1 VGTKFLDREA
11 RSAFKRAVEAVENAS
26 AVEVVV
32 AVRQTSGTYRHANAI
47 VGAIVAFIGL
57 AVMLY
62 GEQEFALR
70 SILIEPF
77 VVGGLSAWIVELL
90 PMLKRV
96 MTPASRRQ
104 FQVDRAARALFVDH
118 NIHITTGRSGILV
131 YISWLEQRVSLVA
144 DIGLLRALPE
154 NVLPGAQAELTA
166 AVSRG
171 GAAVAKLVEAL
182 APTMAKAM
190 PHRDD
195 DVNELPDAVDSDMGD
210 D

>member
-1 VGTKFLDREA
+1 MTTRFLDHEA
-11 RSAFKRAVEAVENAS
+11 RAAFKRAVEAVENAS

-32 AVRQTSGTYRHANAI
+32 AVRQKSATYRHANAI

-62 GEQEFALR
+62 GEHVFLLR

-77 VVGGLSAWIVELL
+77 VVGGLAAWLVELL
-90 PMLKRV
+90 PQLKRM
-96 MTPASRRQ
+96 MTPAARRRRH
-104 FQVDRAARALFVDH
+104 VDRAARALFVDH
-118 NIHITTGRSGILV
+118 NIHTTTGRSGILV
-131 YISWLEQRVSLVA
+131 YISWLEQQVSLVA
-144 DIGLLRALPE
+144 DIGLLRELPPP
-154 NVLPGAQAELTA
+154 VLKRAQDELTA
-166 AVSRG
+166 AVSSG

-195 DVNELPDAVDSDMGD
+195 DVNELPDAVDSDLGD